1 MKKLKKEEQR
11 KMKLVQCKLKYAPT
25 PYDCNHHLKE
35 KREKE
40 AFFLFFYFIFFFL
53 CVLVVKR
60 VLAPSGPTR

>member
-40 AFFLFFYFIFFFL
+40 AFFLFFLFFFSFAYL
-53 CVLVVKR
+53 
-60 VLAPSGPTR
+60 

>member
-40 AFFLFFYFIFFFL
+40 AFFLFFFYFFFSFAYL
-53 CVLVVKR
+53 
-60 VLAPSGPTR
+60 

>member
-40 AFFLFFYFIFFFL
+40 AFFLFFFYFFFPL
-53 CVLVVKR
+53 RTCSQAGAR
-60 VLAPSGPTR
+60 TIRSH